1 MPADPAFAPV
11 PAEPDHV
18 ALEHRV
24 LERWDREGTFARLR
38 EQNEGGPVFSFTD
51 GPITANN
58 PMGVHH
64 AWGRSLK
71 DLFQR
76 YHAALGQDLRY
87 QNGFDCQ
94 GLWVEV
100 EVERALGLNSKHEI
114 EAYGLDRFARACRDR
129 VAEYSG
135 VQTAQSRRLG
145 LWMDWERS
153 YYTMTDPNI
162 SYIWGFL
169 KICHERGWLYQ
180 GHRPMVWCLR
190 CGTSLSQHEVTA
202 TDSYRDIVDESLYV
216 RFRFTDVAGESLVI
230 WTTTPWTLPANVAA
244 AVKPD
249 AEYVWV
255 EVHGERHVVAR
266 DRCSTVFGPDARIAG
281 SVRGEELVGR
291 PYATGFDDLP
301 AQADVLHRVVADPAI
316 VLDEGTGIVHI
327 APGCGAE
334 DFEIG
339 RREELPV
346 LVPVDEA
353 GLFIEDYGELA
364 GHSAH
369 EVPDL
374 VADHLRP
381 GGWLVRQEPH
391 EHRYPHCWRCGT
403 KLIFRVV
410 DEWFIRCDEIRQ
422 PMIDANNTVE
432 WTPSHFGKRMEDW
445 LRNMGDW
452 CISRKRYWGLPLPF
466 WFCPDGHMNVV
477 ASREE
482 LRERATAGLE
492 GLHELHRPWIDP
504 VTIDCAECGAE
515 AVRVPEVGDCWLD
528 AGIVP
533 FSTLGYGR
541 DTYEPEGFAAGAG
554 VGLTK
559 ADLPDHAYWEKWFPA
574 DWISEMREQ
583 IRLWFYSQLFMSVA
597 LVGRA
602 PYRRVLGYEKLHD
615 EHGRAMHKSWGNAI
629 WFDDAIEKIGADVSR
644 WMFAGQDPGQNMNFG
659 YGPASD
665 VARRLLTLWN
675 TYRFLVLNANPE
687 GFRPLWEEAD
697 RGPESDNPLDRW
709 VMARASELARDCR
722 AALDAYDSP
731 SMTRAVEAFW
741 DDLSNWYVRRSRP
754 RFWEGDRM
762 AFATL
767 HHALVQCLRIMGPV
781 TPFLADE
788 LWENLV
794 ANAAGADAPSS
805 VHLAGYPEPD
815 DVRIAAG
822 LLGPMADVRAICE
835 LGHRARAEAKLRVR
849 QPLASAIVASGDA
862 ARLEALTSSGLLDEI
877 ANELNVKAVTT
888 TTDLESL
895 VEQQVVANFRVL
907 GPRLGSKVQDVRAA
921 LAAGDYAL
929 GDDGVVEVAAEQLA
943 VGEYE
948 LRSHAREGFEAQ
960 TDGTLVVAIDTRVT
974 DELALEGTARDIVR
988 FLQNVR
994 KELGFD
1000 VSDRIAV
1007 RWAANERGAAV
1018 LGAHGDWIAREV
1030 LAERFE
1036 PGEGGEHRF
1045 AAGGAEIAFEVARA

>member
-24 LERWDREGTFARLR
+24 LERWDRDGTFEQLR
-38 EQNEGGPVFSFTD
+38 EQNAGGPTFSFID

-76 YHAALGQDLRY
+76 YHAALGEDQRY

-100 EVERALGLNSKHEI
+100 EVEKALGLNSKHEI

-145 LWMDWERS
+145 MWMDWERS
-153 YYTMTDPNI
+153 YFTMTDPNI

-169 KICHERGWLYQ
+169 KLCHDRGWLYQ

-202 TDSYRDIVDESLYV
+202 TDSYRDIVDPSLYV
-216 RFRFTDVAGESLVI
+216 RFRFTDAPGEALVV

-255 EVHGERHVVAR
+255 DVERRAPRRGQGSLRGGLRRRTRASSAACAAR
-266 DRCSTVFGPDARIAG
+266 SWSAGPT
-281 SVRGEELVGR
+281 S
-291 PYATGFDDLP
+291 TGFDDLP
-301 AQADVLHRVVADPAI
+301 AQAEVAHRVVADADV

-353 GLFIEDYGELA
+353 GLFVEGYGELV

-374 VADHLRP
+374 VVEHLER
-381 GGWLVRQEPH
+381 GGWLLRQEPH

-422 PMIDANNTVE
+422 PMIDANRTVE

-515 AVRVPEVGDCWLD
+515 AARVPEVGDCWLD

-541 DTYEPEGFAAGAG
+541 DTLRARGLRGRRGRRADEGRPARPRLLGEVVPGRLDLGDARADPPVVLLAA
-554 VGLTK
+554 V
-559 ADLPDHAYWEKWFPA
+559 H
-574 DWISEMREQ
+574 
-583 IRLWFYSQLFMSVA
+583 
-597 LVGRA
+597 VGRA
-602 PYRRVLGYEKLHD
+602 RRPAPYQRVLGYEKLHD

-629 WFDDAIEKIGADVSR
+629 WFDDAIEKIGADVIR
-644 WMFAGQDPGQNMNFG
+644 WMFAGQDTGAEHELRLRAGQRRRAAPADALEHVPLPRAQRQPGG
-659 YGPASD
+659 LPAALGGGRPRARERQPARPLGD
-665 VARRLLTLWN
+665 RARQRARARLPRRARRL
-675 TYRFLVLNANPE
+675 RHAEHDAGRRGVL
-687 GFRPLWEEAD
+687 GRPLELVRA
-697 RGPESDNPLDRW
+697 PL
-709 VMARASELARDCR
+709 
-722 AALDAYDSP
+722 
-731 SMTRAVEAFW
+731 
-741 DDLSNWYVRRSRP
+741 
-754 RFWEGDRM
+754 
-762 AFATL
+762 
-767 HHALVQCLRIMGPV
+767 
-781 TPFLADE
+781 
-788 LWENLV
+788 
-794 ANAAGADAPSS
+794 AP
-805 VHLAGYPEPD
+805 A
-815 DVRIAAG
+815 
-822 LLGPMADVRAICE
+822 LLGGRPHGLRDAAP
-835 LGHRARAEAKLRVR
+835 RARAVPAHHGPGHAVPDRGDVGEPGRARLRPGR
-849 QPLASAIVASGDA
+849 ARLGAPGRLSRARRGAHRGRPARRRWPTCARSASSGTARAPRPSCACASRSPPPSWPAAIA
-862 ARLEALTSSGLLDEI
+862 ARLEALRRRSRGEI
-877 ANELNVKAVTT
+877 ASELNVKTVTT
-888 TTDLESL
+888 TTDLDSL
-895 VEQQVVANFRVL
+895 VEQQVVPNFRAL
-907 GPRLGSKVQDVRAA
+907 GPRLGAKVQEVRAA
-921 LAAGDYAL
+921 LAAGDYEL
-929 GDDGVVEVAAEQLA
+929 GDDGVVHVAGEQL
-943 VGEYE
+943 V
-948 LRSHAREGFEAQ
+948 ARRIR
-960 TDGTLVVAIDTRVT
+960 VA
-974 DELALEGTARDIVR
+974 LARARG
-988 FLQNVR
+988 L
-994 KELGFD
+994 
-1000 VSDRIAV
+1000 
-1007 RWAANERGAAV
+1007 RGA
-1018 LGAHGDWIAREV
+1018 DR
-1030 LAERFE
+1030 R
-1036 PGEGGEHRF
+1036 HRSWSRST
-1045 AAGGAEIAFEVARA
+1045 RA